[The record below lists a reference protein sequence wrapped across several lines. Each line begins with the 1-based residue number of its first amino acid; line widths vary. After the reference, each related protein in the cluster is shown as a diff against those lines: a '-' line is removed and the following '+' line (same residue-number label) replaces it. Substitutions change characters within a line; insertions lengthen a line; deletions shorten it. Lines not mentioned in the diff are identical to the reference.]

1 MLAKKHYSQ
10 KNLSKKGFSLK
21 GNSCNQSF
29 IGKTREISC
38 VRTIYRGLTPLG
50 HGGNQGK
57 YTKNILIGN
66 NKKNTD
72 SRDSTSTMTTSGY
85 ISTRIKNPI
94 VCNDDSC
101 SRNWV
106 KTFNP
111 LEHSQG
117 DHVKKKRIKNACVL
131 VYSDSG
137 IKPTHDNCSDT
148 YYVGSRKMTRATY
161 TKEADSGAMPSSE
174 YTDTILY
181 RKKCLP
187 TPDCKQPFPMILN
200 NRNNC
205 AKNYFTP
212 EEAQADGLLPKD
224 WMSCTSDAFKKNPYT

>member
-10 KNLSKKGFSLK
+10 KGLSKNGFSLK
-21 GNSCNQSF
+21 GNSRQQSY
-29 IGKTREISC
+29 IGATRQNSV
-38 VRTIYRGLTPLG
+38 VRTIYRGTEPLG
-50 HGGNQGK
+50 HGGSGGK
-57 YTKNILIGN
+57 YVRNILTGN
-66 NKKNTD
+66 NGTCTT
-72 SRDSTSTMTTSGY
+72 SGDSTTTKTTSGY
-85 ISTRIKNPI
+85 IATRVTNPI
-94 VCNDDSC
+94 VCKEGSI
-101 SRNWV
+101 SQKWV
-106 KTFNP
+106 KSFNP
-111 LEHSQG
+111 QEHSQG
-117 DHVKKKRIKNACVL
+117 DHVKKKRIINSCVP
-131 VYSDSG
+131 VYSDSS
-137 IKPTHDNCSDT
+137 IKTIIDGCSDT

-224 WMSCTSDAFKKNPYT
+224 WMNCIDDAFKINPYT